1 METIH
6 FVDIPDTLTK
16 ELLVKCI
23 YDDYRP
29 LKHAALKKVICDN
42 LLYDTPLV
50 DLWEVDWN
58 KLKID
63 MPSLSEEVY
72 KYIIQYQTYQNG
84 LKIFDT
90 ILSHGT
96 YYVTYNRLCDLLKS
110 KFINSKTKQSVLE
123 VIKKHTSQV
132 TENLISTLFL
142 KRADTPELGEIIL
155 YILENTQDI
164 AKLCTKFSIED
175 VICKHTWKDE
185 YLPKICNI
193 IIPHMDML
201 SLLRIIELCED
212 NDQLDAVEENIAT
225 QVLKLINN
233 MDESQANDKY
243 FCQHAVDI
251 AEYLSDRLGIKIFRL
266 LVQKHQYKY
275 IDDYIYYITSNKDVY
290 PEPEFDFIFQNV
302 GEEIDKAYSGII
314 SCISTYDHNIELIS
328 KFITALDKN
337 QYLVPALAKKYS
349 KALVV
354 VDSLQNA
361 INETYGK
368 IEQLNKLTMLP
379 QPAEPHQDK
388 YKNLINSYTK
398 LIEKIYASLSNN
410 GTACAEIALKLEPLW
425 KKYHKMWN
433 INDVKFQQ
441 DFLNHLCQNDCLQA
455 QKIQKTFCEICQIS
469 LPKKEYSKDCSYDI
483 DYIVAV
489 LKLLDVKTDYKKK

>member
-23 YDDYRP
+23 YDDYLP
-29 LKHAALKKVICDN
+29 IKQAALKKVICDN
-42 LLYDTPLV
+42 LLSDTPLV

-110 KFINSKTKQSVLE
+110 KFMNNETKQSVLE
-123 VIKKHTSQV
+123 VIKKHTSPK

-175 VICKHTWKDE
+175 VTCGHRWKDE

-193 IIPHMDML
+193 IIPHMDMR
-201 SLLRIIELCED
+201 SLLRIFELCEH
-212 NDQLDAVEENIAT
+212 NNRLEAVEENIT
-225 QVLKLINN
+225 NQILKLINN
-233 MDESQANDKY
+233 TDESQTNDTCFYSDAAN
-243 FCQHAVDI
+243 I
-251 AEYLSDRLGIKIFRL
+251 AEYLSERLGIKIFRL
-266 LVQKHQYKY
+266 LVQKHQYEY
-275 IDDYIYYITSNKDVY
+275 INDYIYYITDKDVY
-290 PEPEFDFIFQNV
+290 REQEFDFIFQNV
-302 GEEIDKAYSGII
+302 GAEIGMAYTGIAY
-314 SCISTYDHNIELIS
+314 CISTYNSNIELIS
-328 KFITALDKN
+328 KFITALDNN
-337 QYLVPALAKKYS
+337 QYLVPALAKNYS
-349 KALVV
+349 NALVIV
-354 VDSLQNA
+354 ESIKNA

-379 QPAEPHQDK
+379 QPVEPHQDK
-388 YKNLINSYTK
+388 YKNLINTYQK

-433 INDVKFQQ
+433 INDAKFQQ

-489 LKLLDVKTDYKKK
+489 LKLLDVKTDD